1 MTTECM
7 NEKIEALVNRLTL
20 EEKIRMIHGAGL
32 FRTGAV
38 DRLGIPSVKLSDGP
52 MGVRHEFPDASWIPV
67 GNSDDYV
74 TYCPSNTAIASTWN
88 RKLAYAAGHTLGE
101 EARGRGKDV
110 ILAPGINIKRVPV
123 CGRNFEYMSEDP
135 YLTAQMVVPM
145 IQGIQESDVAACVKH
160 FALNSQEIERVWVNV
175 EIDERALREIY
186 LPGFQAAVQEGG
198 VASVMGAYNLFRG
211 IHCCENK
218 TLLDEIL
225 RKEWGFDGMVVSDW
239 GGIHNTEAAARTS
252 IDMDM
257 SVTTDFDAYCMA
269 DPLKCAVE
277 RGEIAQ
283 TYVDD
288 KVRNI
293 IRMML
298 RLKMIDIAW
307 EETKKAQTAHAGPC
321 PDRKRGSYNTPE
333 HRQSTLDTAR
343 ESIVLLKNEE
353 KRLPLCAQNI
363 RKLLVIGDNAER
375 LHALGGGSAEIKAL
389 YEISPLMG
397 LKSQLGGIC
406 EVTFARG
413 YYITPKD
420 IRADVSWQE
429 NSVEEFDAN
438 SEFVRPKEQ
447 TDAQTPKK
455 QRELRE
461 QAVALAAEAD
471 EVIIIGGLNHDYDVE
486 GYDRP
491 DLRLPY
497 AQDELIQAVLDV
509 RPDAIVVM
517 LAGSPVD
524 MSAWKDKAKAIIW
537 SGYCGMEGGNALAEV
552 LLGKVNPSGKL
563 TESIPYRLEDCSAIT
578 LGEYPG
584 NPLTEEQ
591 RGQMQAHLTETY
603 RDGLLVGYRYYEKFG
618 IPVQFC
624 FGHGLSYTEFSYS
637 NLLLSPYDK
646 DAKTV
651 TVCLDVCNVGAVAGS
666 EVVQIYVGKENCQP
680 EEPVKQLKG
689 FEKISLCPGEKKTVT
704 VQLPAA
710 AFSSYH
716 TEQSAFVV
724 DAGTYDISVGSS
736 LKDIRLT
743 GMIIVEE
750 A

>member
-7 NEKIEALVNRLTL
+7 NEKIEALLGRLTL

-32 FRTGAV
+32 FRTGEV
-38 DRLGIPSVKLSDGP
+38 ERLGIPSVKMSDGP
-52 MGVRHEFPDASWIPV
+52 MGVRHEFPDASWVPV

-74 TYCPSNTAIASTWN
+74 TYCPSNSAIAATWN

-186 LPGFQAAVQEGG
+186 LPAFQAAVQEGG
-198 VASVMGAYNLFRG
+198 AASVMGAYNLFRG
-211 IHCCENK
+211 THCCENK
-218 TLLDEIL
+218 TLLDDIL

-239 GGIHNTEAAARTS
+239 GGIHDTNVVAHAS
-252 IDMDM
+252 MDIDM

-269 DPLKCAVE
+269 EPLKHAVE
-277 RGEIAQ
+277 QGEIEESC
-283 TYVDD
+283 VDA

-298 RLKMIDIAW
+298 RLKMIDVAW
-307 EETKKAQTAHAGPC
+307 EETQKEQTAHAVRC
-321 PDRKRGSYNTPE
+321 PDRKSGSYNTPE
-333 HRQSTLDTAR
+333 HRQSTLETAR
-343 ESIVLLKNEE
+343 ESVVLLKNEE
-353 KRLPLCAQNI
+353 KILPLHPEKLQ
-363 RKLLVIGDNAER
+363 KLLVIGDNAER

-397 LKSQLGGIC
+397 LKSQLGGNC

-413 YYITPKD
+413 YYITPKE
-420 IRADVSWQE
+420 IRSDVSWQE

-438 SEFVRPKEQ
+438 SEFVRPHEQ
-447 TDAQTPKK
+447 IDEETPKK

-461 QAVALAAEAD
+461 EAVALAKDAD
-471 EVIIIGGLNHDYDVE
+471 AVVLIGGLNHDYDVE

-491 DLRLPY
+491 DIKLPY
-497 AQDELIQAVLDV
+497 AQDELIQAVLNV
-509 RPDAIVVM
+509 RPDTVIVM

-524 MSAWKDKAKAIIW
+524 MSVWKDQAKAIVW

-563 TESIPYRLEDCSAIT
+563 TESIPYRLEDCAAIA

-584 NPLTEEQ
+584 NPLTAEQ
-591 RGQMQAHLTETY
+591 KTRMHAHLTETY
-603 RDGLLVGYRYYEKFG
+603 RDGLFVGYRYYEKFG

-624 FGHGLSYTEFSYS
+624 FGHGLSYTEFAYE
-637 NLLLSPYDK
+637 NLHLSQNGD
-646 DAKTV
+646 TV
-651 TVCLDVCNVGAVAGS
+651 AVGLDVHNVGAVAGS
-666 EVVQIYVGKENCQP
+666 EVVQVYVGKTDCGSD
-680 EEPVKQLKG
+680 EPVKQLRG
-689 FEKISLCPGEKKTVT
+689 FDKITLLPGEQAAVEI
-704 VQLPAA
+704 QLPAS

-716 TEQSAFVV
+716 AEQAAFAV
-724 DAGTYDISVGSS
+724 DAGQYCISIGSS
-736 LKDIRLT
+736 LEDIRLRGT
-743 GMIIVEE
+743 VSIAE
-750 A
+750 